1 MATFKLQDENK
12 DSSRQNFVHILQRLI
27 SEVSTIESSPIRLEP
42 NDVVRQNFV
51 DQRSINCLI

>member
-42 NDVVRQNFV
+42 NDVVRQNFI
-51 DQRSINCLI
+51 DQRSINYLI

>member
-12 DSSRQNFVHILQRLI
+12 DKSRQNFVHILQRLI

-42 NDVVRQNFV
+42 NDVVR
-51 DQRSINCLI
+51 